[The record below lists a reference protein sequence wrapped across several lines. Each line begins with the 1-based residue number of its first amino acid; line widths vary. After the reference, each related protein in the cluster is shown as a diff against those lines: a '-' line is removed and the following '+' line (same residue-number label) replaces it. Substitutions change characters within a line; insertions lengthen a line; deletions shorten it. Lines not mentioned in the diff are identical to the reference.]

1 MIQAKSQFLFSSELR
16 AFPYPVL
23 MGGGWGG
30 EGSGFA
36 HVSGASLWAKVTV
49 WHVAVHKSLWEGQ
62 SGDKLCNTLN
72 NSNVYTTER
81 VNISYYCNYSKIW
94 QYAKSHISKT
104 FGRKT
109 TRSKWPKFPTRTHPC
124 RLKIFCLQLAKSSVN
139 VTPRWDWKDNTYIC
153 LSLVTAIGH

>member
-1 MIQAKSQFLFSSELR
+1 MHVHMHAHTHCMKPIVLWRILITLSNCCS
-16 AFPYPVL
+16 AF
-23 MGGGWGG
+23 
-30 EGSGFA
+30 
-36 HVSGASLWAKVTV
+36 
-49 WHVAVHKSLWEGQ
+49 Q
-62 SGDKLCNTLN
+62 LCNTLN